1 MPDETT
7 ATATTAPAE
16 APPADQPAP
25 AATAQP
31 DGGSP
36 TTETTSPERAP
47 AADWR
52 TVIDTVDVSEL
63 RSHPRFQGVVGDA
76 VDKAMRRWRADQ
88 EAEVSTRAAERAR
101 TEMLDLARKDPEAF
115 AERYLSDVQRE
126 DTMRRLE
133 GLRADTRAEFARMVG
148 AAYREIP
155 EWAEFTPEHHE
166 RLAKAVAG
174 KPDDEVVAAFNRAAL
189 EVVAEI
195 RAEKRASERVEKFK
209 ASELAKEREAIRK
222 EVAAELLKAEQKPDM
237 SRGGRPAAFDPTT
250 LSDAEFDRWY
260 ETEGPGKDLGLA
272 RR

>member
-1 MPDETT
+1 MSEETT
-7 ATATTAPAE
+7 ATTAAPAE
-16 APPADQPAP
+16 APAADQPAP
-25 AATAQP
+25 AATEQGG
-31 DGGSP
+31 GGSP
-36 TTETTSPERAP
+36 QATPEAQAAP

-52 TVIDTVDVSEL
+52 TIIDTVDPSEL

-88 EAEVSTRAAERAR
+88 EAEVSQRSAERAR

-126 DTMRRLE
+126 DTMQRLA

-148 AAYREIP
+148 AAFRDVP
-155 EWAEFTPEHHE
+155 EFAEFTADHHE

-174 KPDDEVVAAFNRAAL
+174 KPDDEVVAAYNRAAVDL
-189 EVVAEI
+189 IAEI
-195 RAEKRASERVEKFK
+195 RADKRATERVETFK
-209 ASELAKEREAIRK
+209 KAELVKEREAIRK
-222 EVAAELLKAEQKPDM
+222 EVAAELLKESPKPDM

-250 LSDAEFDRWY
+250 LSDREFDKWY
-260 ETEGPGKDLGLA
+260 ETEGPGKELGLA